1 MNEWELSL
9 QTAGLAGLMLS
20 FASGFVFSFNPVSFA
35 SIPVAIAYVT
45 RARAFRDALMLGGA
59 FVTGMVV
66 THVVLGTAAALG
78 GEWAYDLLGRQW
90 GLFLG
95 PMLIVLGLIWTGW
108 VRLPLPWIS
117 IRGRRVASV
126 WGAFLW
132 GIPFTVGICP
142 VCSPGLWVALS
153 ASAGIGSATYGALL
167 LLVFALG
174 RGVPVIVGAM
184 SIGWLESLRPL
195 VRWQNTLEIV
205 GGLVLIL
212 VGLYLLNETLFLF

>member
-1 MNEWELSL
+1 
-9 QTAGLAGLMLS
+9 
-20 FASGFVFSFNPVSFA
+20 
-35 SIPVAIAYVT
+35 
-45 RARAFRDALMLGGA
+45 
-59 FVTGMVV
+59 
-66 THVVLGTAAALG
+66 
-78 GEWAYDLLGRQW
+78 
-90 GLFLG
+90 
-95 PMLIVLGLIWTGW
+95 
-108 VRLPLPWIS
+108 
-117 IRGRRVASV
+117 
-126 WGAFLW
+126 
-132 GIPFTVGICP
+132 
-142 VCSPGLWVALS
+142 VALS